1 MQKSDVDTR
10 FRVILTL
17 WGSLVMSM
25 VIFTAV
31 AWAPTSGLMGEWAP
45 TLEPGLVKNLLSAP
59 VLLVVVGVFFRRG
72 EVRSSADVEEYL
84 QRYQTR
90 ILIASAMQ
98 EGGGLMGVALCLL
111 AGMSTW
117 ALAMGTLAVIAM
129 VMSRPVRADL
139 DRLAR

>member
-1 MQKSDVDTR
+1 VQKSDVDTR
-10 FRVILTL
+10 FRVIFIL
-17 WGSLVMSM
+17 WGSLVLG
-25 VIFTAV
+25 VAIFTAV
-31 AWAPTSGLMGEWAP
+31 AWALTSGLVGEWTP

-59 VLLVVVGVFFRRG
+59 VLLMVVGIFFRRG
-72 EVRSSADVEEYL
+72 EVRGPADAEEHL

-90 ILIASAMQ
+90 ILVASAMQ

-117 ALAMGTLAVIAM
+117 ALAMGALAVIAM
-129 VMSRPVRADL
+129 LMSRPQRSDL

>member
-17 WGSLVMSM
+17 WGSLVMG
-25 VIFTAV
+25 VAFFTAV
-31 AWAPTSGLMGEWAP
+31 VWALTTGLVGTWTP
-45 TLEPGLVKNLLSAP
+45 TLEPGLVRNLLSAP
-59 VLLVVVGVFFRRG
+59 VLLMVVGIFFRRG
-72 EVRSSADVEEYL
+72 EVRASGGAEEFI

-111 AGMSTW
+111 AGTSTW
-117 ALAMGTLAVIAM
+117 ALAMGGLAVVAM
-129 VMSRPVRADL
+129 AMSRPVRSDL
-139 DRLAR
+139 DHLTR